1 MAVHSKPY
9 LSPAQY
15 LAIERAAEER
25 SEYLDGEMVAMTGGS
40 RNHVLIVGNL
50 VRELGSQLRDRPC
63 EVYPTDLRVQV
74 AQTGL
79 YTYPDVTVVC
89 GEPRFE
95 DEQLDTL
102 LNPTVILEVLSPTTE
117 SYDRGRKFEHY
128 RTLGSLLE
136 YLLVSQS
143 QPRIERFL
151 RQGEGAWLFSDAA
164 GLEAVLTLPSIGCEL
179 ALAEV
184 YAKVRFPGADDGPG
198 NPSPHS

>member
-15 LAIERAAEER
+15 LALERVAEER

-40 RNHVLIVGNL
+40 RNHGLIVGNL

-128 RTLGSLLE
+128 RTLGSLVE

-164 GLEAVLTLPSIGCEL
+164 GLEAVLALPSIGCEL

-184 YAKVRFPGADDGPG
+184 YAKVRFPGADDGAP
-198 NPSPHS
+198 PPHS

>member
-9 LSPAQY
+9 LSPEQY

-40 RNHVLIVGNL
+40 RNHGLIVGNL
-50 VRELGSQLRDRPC
+50 VRELGSQLRDQPC
-63 EVYPTDLRVQV
+63 EVYPTDLRVRV
-74 AQTGL
+74 SPTGL
-79 YTYPDVTVVC
+79 YTYPDVVVAC

-128 RTLGSLLE
+128 RTLDSLAE
-136 YLLVSQS
+136 YLLVSQDR
-143 QPRIERFL
+143 PRIERFL
-151 RQGEGAWLFSDAA
+151 RQDDGLWLFGDAA
-164 GLEAVLTLPSIGCEL
+164 GLAAALVLPSIGCEL
-179 ALAEV
+179 RLAEV
-184 YAKVRFPGADDGPG
+184 YAKVRFPGVETAGD
-198 NPSPHS
+198 PSPS

>member
-9 LSPAQY
+9 LSPRQY

-40 RNHVLIVGNL
+40 RNHGLIVGNL

-63 EVYPTDLRVQV
+63 EVYPSDLRVQV
-74 AQTGL
+74 SQTGL
-79 YTYPDVTVVC
+79 YTYPDVVVVY

-128 RTLGSLLE
+128 RTLGSLAE
-136 YLLVSQS
+136 YLLVSQA
-143 QPRIERFL
+143 QPRVERFL
-151 RQGEGAWLFSDAA
+151 RHGDGLWLFGDAA
-164 GLEAVLTLPSIGCEL
+164 GLEAALTLPSIGCEL
-179 ALAEV
+179 KLAEV
-184 YAKVRFPGADDGPG
+184 YAKVRFPGAETAGP
-198 NPSPHS
+198 PS

>member
-9 LSPAQY
+9 LSPGEY

-40 RNHVLIVGNL
+40 RNHGLIVGNL
-50 VRELGSQLRDRPC
+50 LRELGSQLRDRPC

-74 AQTGL
+74 SHTGL
-79 YTYPDVTVVC
+79 YTYPDVVVVC

-128 RTLGSLLE
+128 RTLGSLAE
-136 YLLVSQS
+136 YLLVSQA

-151 RQGEGAWLFSDAA
+151 RQDDGLWLFGDAA
-164 GLEAVLTLPSIGCEL
+164 GLESALTMPSIGCEL
-179 ALAEV
+179 KLAEV
-184 YAKVRFPGADDGPG
+184 YAKVRFGAETASP
-198 NPSPHS
+198 PS

>member
-9 LSPAQY
+9 LSPGEY

-40 RNHVLIVGNL
+40 RNHGLIVGNL
-50 VRELGSQLRDRPC
+50 LRELGSQLRDRPC

-74 AQTGL
+74 SHTGL
-79 YTYPDVTVVC
+79 YTYPDVVVVC

-128 RTLGSLLE
+128 RTLGSLSE
-136 YLLVSQS
+136 YLLVSQA

-151 RQGEGAWLFSDAA
+151 RQDDGLWLFGDAA
-164 GLEAVLTLPSIGCEL
+164 GLESALTMPSIGCEL
-179 ALAEV
+179 KLAEV
-184 YAKVRFPGADDGPG
+184 YAKVRFGAETASP
-198 NPSPHS
+198 PS